1 MEIAFS
7 PRAWKDWRRL
17 PTAIQRRLKEKLL
30 RYGEDPLAH
39 AVKLTDVS
47 IGQYRFRI
55 GDYRIIFD
63 LEGGVLLVLAVGHRK
78 EVYR

>member
-17 PTAIQRRLKEKLL
+17 PMAVQRRLTEKLL
-30 RYGEDPLAH
+30 RYSQDPLAH
-39 AVKLTDVS
+39 AVKLTDAS
-47 IGQYRFRI
+47 IGQYRFRV

-63 LEGGVLLVLAVGHRK
+63 LKDGVLFVLAAGHRG
-78 EVYR
+78 EIYR